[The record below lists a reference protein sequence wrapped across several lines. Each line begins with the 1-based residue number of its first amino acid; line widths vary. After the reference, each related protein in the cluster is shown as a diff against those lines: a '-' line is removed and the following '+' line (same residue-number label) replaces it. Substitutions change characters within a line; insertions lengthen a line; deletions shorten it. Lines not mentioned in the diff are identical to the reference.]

1 MKKFV
6 SIFIVVSL
14 VALVFFSPAIA
25 QSFEEEVYIFQTVDD
40 PAVPYDPEVLEQAPF
55 WGNQVLYPG
64 EWDAVTPP
72 PNVVPLGASL
82 WAINTRSKDG
92 KVVKQKVRQI
102 GTGTAVAVITNPL
115 FPPLEPSALAPFYF
129 EASIGDL
136 DFTANGKC
144 IVTNNLLNSLGIV
157 LVGCDL
163 EVYPDF
169 SQGII
174 GGNATSNSVFNL
186 GNPDFQTGSFWTLRL
201 FRQ

>member
-1 MKKFV
+1 M
-6 SIFIVVSL
+6 
-14 VALVFFSPAIA
+14 VFFSPAIA

-157 LVGCDL
+157 LVSCDL
-163 EVYPDF
+163 AVYPDF